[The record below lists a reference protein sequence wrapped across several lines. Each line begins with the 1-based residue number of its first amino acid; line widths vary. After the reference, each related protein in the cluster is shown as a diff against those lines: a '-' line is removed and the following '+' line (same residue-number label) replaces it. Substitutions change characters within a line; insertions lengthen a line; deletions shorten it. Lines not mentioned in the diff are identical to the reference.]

1 MNALNE
7 FEEFEE
13 FKKNLKRSQSKSKSI
28 NMLNFL
34 SDSSANPFDSS
45 SLGLESSID
54 ESLDKS
60 LLKLNE
66 IDFSL
71 LKKCF
76 LFKNWNEVTFNNFI
90 EDKRVL
96 LKKYK

>member
-13 FKKNLKRSQSKSKSI
+13 FKKNLKRRQSKSKSI
-28 NMLNFL
+28 SMLNFL
-34 SDSSANPFDSS
+34 TDSSTNPFDSS
-45 SLGLESSID
+45 SLGLDTNDD

-66 IDFSL
+66 TDFRL

-76 LFKNWNEVTFNNFI
+76 LFKNWNEITFSNFI